1 MAAQAGTLQF
11 MALPEIKTG
20 VRYLKLT
27 HGPQISVLDK
37 RKPTLS
43 IRSLF
48 AHRFFSLV
56 GFSVKCRYVYIVQP
70 CCRISTNGGKF
81 NLLWDR
87 DKYIYLAI

>member
-11 MALPEIKTG
+11 MALPEKDW

-48 AHRFFSLV
+48 AHGFFLV
-56 GFSVKCRYVYIVQP
+56 GFSVKCRYVYTVEP
-70 CCRISTNGGKF
+70 CGRISTNCGKF
-81 NLLWDR
+81 HLLWDR
-87 DKYIYLAI
+87 DKYIYPAI

>member
-48 AHRFFSLV
+48 AHRFFLSFL
-56 GFSVKCRYVYIVQP
+56 GKMSICLHS
-70 CCRISTNGGKF
+70 ST
-81 NLLWDR
+81 LL
-87 DKYIYLAI
+87 